1 MKWSRDLKIAKRSMR
16 TALRAVSANLSVPLK
31 APAVFGKGLDF
42 PDLGS
47 FASTFGSVGVSR
59 TGTERAEEIAEFGSN
74 PGRLRMIAYAPED
87 GARANAPLVVVLHG
101 CGQGAVDF
109 ARGAGWTELADE
121 LGFTLIMP
129 EQNGQNNQGRCFQ
142 WFQPEQIA
150 RGKGEALSIRQMV
163 ATAVQRFN
171 ADPKRV
177 FVVGLSAGGA
187 MAAALLAAYPDVFAA
202 GAVVAGLPV
211 GTATGTMQAMMRMA
225 HPGPGRTPADWA
237 KQVQDA
243 VPASHRR
250 GWPPIS
256 IWHGAADTVVDPG
269 NADQL
274 VTQWGAVHGLPLAPN
289 MDITEPNARHR
300 SWTQAGETVMEQWVV
315 PGMAHGYP
323 IDAESGVAGPFILD
337 VGLSATRHIAQF
349 WGLL

>member
-1 MKWSRDLKIAKRSMR
+1 MKWSRDLKIAKRSLR
-16 TALRAVSANLSVPLK
+16 TALRAVSANLSAPLK
-31 APAVFGKGLDF
+31 SPALLRKGLDF

-59 TGTERAEEIAEFGSN
+59 NETERVEEITEFGSN
-74 PGRLRMIAYAPED
+74 PGRLRMLAYAPED
-87 GARANAPLVVVLHG
+87 GARANAPLVLVLHG

-109 ARGAGWTELADE
+109 ARGVGWTELADE

-163 ATAVQRFN
+163 TTAVQKFD

-187 MAAALLAAYPDVFAA
+187 MAAALLAAYPDIFAA

-225 HPGPGRTPADWA
+225 HPGPGRTPTDWA
-237 KQVQDA
+237 KQVQGA
-243 VPASHRR
+243 VPGSYRR

-274 VTQWGAVHGLPLAPN
+274 VTQWGAVHALPAAPN
-289 MDITEPNARHR
+289 MDITERNARHR
-300 SWTQAGETVMEQWVV
+300 SWTQAGKTMMEQWVV

-323 IDAESGVAGPFILD
+323 IDEESGVAGPFILD
-337 VGLSATRHIAQF
+337 VGLSATRHIARF
-349 WGLL
+349 WGLF